1 MVRPFS
7 KQGSQLRYIE
17 DARPIGMLELACT
30 GMWKLIAIFV
40 EIL

>member
-7 KQGSQLRYIE
+7 KQGSQLRYIV

>member
-7 KQGSQLRYIE
+7 KQGSQLHYIE

>member
-30 GMWKLIAIFV
+30 GMWKLIAIFA